1 MSKYVSAT
9 KIQER
14 FGVSSSSLRRWEKD
28 GRVNTIRTPGRFR
41 LYDIGDVEHLFQQE
55 KSTPE
60 PEKEKIC
67 YARVSSDHQKKDL
80 ERQIEDLKTKY
91 PNHKI
96 IKDIGS
102 GNEYHIFFE
111 LKIFQGSI
119 TNAKVFLPFWNEYT
133 KEMSLKLSVPTE
145 IDCVDMDL
153 NSLNLSSRRL
163 AQVSII

>member
-102 GNEYHIFFE
+102 GLNYKRKGFLALLERVYEGNVSEVVCSHKDRLCRYGFELVEFIFKKAGTSKYHI
-111 LKIFQGSI
+111 
-119 TNAKVFLPFWNEYT
+119 N
-133 KEMSLKLSVPTE
+133 
-145 IDCVDMDL
+145 
-153 NSLNLSSRRL
+153 
-163 AQVSII
+163 